1 MTITR
6 DNSAGGLANIDGTFG
21 LLITGGVAGGGAG
34 GGAGQQR
41 IQHLR
46 CCSEAERD
54 AWAGA
59 LAGASN
65 TALRARARRLQQTL
79 ARRQENVQGAAE
91 TGGSAEPD
99 QEETART
106 LCCHLSGHDVPRDP
120 AGEPLNVR

>member
-21 LLITGGVAGGGAG
+21 LLITGGGA
-34 GGAGQQR
+34 GAGQQR

-59 LAGASN
+59 LAAASN

-79 ARRQENVQGAAE
+79 ARRQENVQEAAV
-91 TGGSAEPD
+91 TRGTAEPD
-99 QEETART
+99 QEETPHI
-106 LCCHLSGHDVPRDP
+106 LSCHLSGHDVPRDP

>member
-21 LLITGGVAGGGAG
+21 LLITGGVSG

-54 AWAGA
+54 EWAGA

-65 TALRARARRLQQTL
+65 TQLRAKARSLQQTL
-79 ARRQENVQGAAE
+79 ARRQGAAE
-91 TGGSAEPD
+91 TRGTAEEGGD
-99 QEETART
+99 HGETARA
-106 LCCHLSGHDVPRDP
+106 LSCHLSGYAVPRDP

>member
-21 LLITGGVAGGGAG
+21 LLITGGGAG

-59 LAGASN
+59 LAAASN

-79 ARRQENVQGAAE
+79 ARRQENVQGGAAE
-91 TGGSAEPD
+91 ED
-99 QEETART
+99 QETARI

>member
-21 LLITGGVAGGGAG
+21 LLITGGVSG

-59 LAGASN
+59 LAAASN

-79 ARRQENVQGAAE
+79 ARRQENVQTRGKAE
-91 TGGSAEPD
+91 EGKEPD
-99 QEETART
+99 QETPHI
-106 LCCHLSGHDVPRDP
+106 LSCHLSGHDVPRDP

>member
-21 LLITGGVAGGGAG
+21 LLITGGVSG

-59 LAGASN
+59 LAAASN

-79 ARRQENVQGAAE
+79 ARRQGAAE
-91 TGGSAEPD
+91 ARGAAEEDGDCD
-99 QEETART
+99 QETART

>member
-21 LLITGGVAGGGAG
+21 LLITGGVSG

-59 LAGASN
+59 LAAASN

-79 ARRQENVQGAAE
+79 ARRQENVQTRGKAE
-91 TGGSAEPD
+91 EGKE
-99 QEETART
+99 
-106 LCCHLSGHDVPRDP
+106 
-120 AGEPLNVR
+120 

>member
-21 LLITGGVAGGGAG
+21 LLITGGVSG

-54 AWAGA
+54 EWAGA

-79 ARRQENVQGAAE
+79 ARRQGTAE
-91 TGGSAEPD
+91 TRGTAEDGGDGD
-99 QEETART
+99 QETART